1 MSNNTTDSSYLIHS
15 TDLNIIICRCVFCF
29 ISWLS
34 CLLLISIYFMLILKV
49 KFNFFQKN
57 TESEKDKANN
67 ILNDSSINYSRN
79 DSEINNKNEIGLG
92 SHFIFILTVSNFF
105 GVFFES
111 LFYFYYRKIN
121 TNCIDESSTN
131 DECIKT
137 FIDINDS
144 QVCKLL
150 GLSHHSFDLYSI

>member
-79 DSEINNKNEIGLG
+79 DSEINNNNEIGLG

-105 GVFFES
+105 GVFLN
-111 LFYFYYRKIN
+111 LF
-121 TNCIDESSTN
+121 
-131 DECIKT
+131 
-137 FIDINDS
+137 FIFIIE
-144 QVCKLL
+144 KLIL
-150 GLSHHSFDLYSI
+150 IVLMNLPRMMNV